1 MDRCIR
7 CDGELEKDFVLDK
20 GDSDITRKRIRVA
33 ARGLHLVQRTRDF
46 AGGSMK
52 TYPHA
57 ASSAECRG

>member
-1 MDRCIR
+1 
-7 CDGELEKDFVLDK
+7 
-20 GDSDITRKRIRVA
+20 
-33 ARGLHLVQRTRDF
+33 VQRTRDF